1 MCNSTNWLEALRL
14 IAKVKPD
21 LYEEIFNYSY
31 NHFNETQKFY
41 HITPNLNNITPL
53 QNIEYKDYYTHLNN
67 DKYIMKGNFFN
78 MNDKKQ
84 QTKWVLVVLCC
95 IVYSVTNLYEHFN
108 LWFLMLLAIVAGTY
122 YVLFTNVIY
131 L

>member
-1 MCNSTNWLEALRL
+1 MRL

-67 DKYIMKGNFFN
+67 DNVRQLLHVSFGILLTAKDNKGNFYSRIDYKQFGMN
-78 MNDKKQ
+78 MRKI
-84 QTKWVLVVLCC
+84 T
-95 IVYSVTNLYEHFN
+95 
-108 LWFLMLLAIVAGTY
+108 MRLLENI
-122 YVLFTNVIY
+122 
-131 L
+131 